1 MNAKKSKKLRKKVY
15 GDLSLKIRNYTR
27 NKDGSVVSTGLRSM
41 YQAAKKR
48 G

>member
-1 MNAKKSKKLRKKVY
+1 MNAKKSKKLRKQVY
-15 GDLSLKIRNYTR
+15 GDLSLKIRNYIR
-27 NKDGSVVSTGLRSM
+27 NKDGSIVNTGLRSM